1 MGPGIDYTTSSE
13 KSYKISS
20 DQLGIAPTRY
30 NQIKDDRKKKI
41 FLMIGIVLGA
51 LLLVVLFF
59 FIFSRPQKT
68 GSGNI
73 KDLTSFIKLYQY
85 GNENEKKDVNTN
97 LPANYTYAYKI
108 LSEPLTSEEKTQ
120 YAEKLVSQYKKY
132 DSQDNISALLLLFA
146 GHLEFTEKIN
156 KIRTIYA
163 RNDENT
169 VKNLVSKYVSV
180 FEKTDIEFIDNS
192 VSYITEYYNN
202 YPTYLEYV
210 KKYGCVNNEKI
221 DLNCEVDMR
230 RDPQHEDL
238 YDIYIKLSSLEKQ
251 IDENFTNVSVYLDNA
266 IMQTYKTIVSNKE
279 NKK

>member
-1 MGPGIDYTTSSE
+1 MGPGIDYSTSSE
-13 KSYKISS
+13 NRYRMSS
-20 DQLGIAPTRY
+20 DQLGITPARY
-30 NQIKDDRKKKI
+30 NQNKEGHRKKL
-41 FLMIGIVLGA
+41 FFMIGIGLGIILLAVL
-51 LLLVVLFF
+51 LFSVL
-59 FIFSRPQKT
+59 SRGGKT

-97 LPANYTYAYKI
+97 LPANYTFAYKI
-108 LSEPLTSEEKTQ
+108 LFEPLTSEEKTQ

-146 GHLEFTEKIN
+146 GHLEFVEKIN

-163 RNDENT
+163 LNDENA

-180 FEKTDIEFIDNS
+180 FEKTDIEFIDKS
-192 VSYITEYYNN
+192 ASYITEYYNS

-210 KKYGCVNNEKI
+210 KKYGCVNNGKI

-238 YDIYIKLSSLEKQ
+238 YDTYIKLSSLEKQ
-251 IDENFTNVSVYLDNA
+251 IDENFTNVSVYLDDA

>member
-1 MGPGIDYTTSSE
+1 MGPGIDYSTSSE
-13 KSYKISS
+13 NRYRMSS
-20 DQLGIAPTRY
+20 DQLGITPARY
-30 NQIKDDRKKKI
+30 NQNKEGHRKKI
-41 FLMIGIVLGA
+41 FFMIGIGLGIILLAVL
-51 LLLVVLFF
+51 LFSVL
-59 FIFSRPQKT
+59 SRGGET

-146 GHLEFTEKIN
+146 GHLEFAEKIN

-163 RNDENT
+163 RNDENA

>member
-13 KSYKISS
+13 NNYKISS
-20 DQLGIAPTRY
+20 DQLGITPARY

-41 FLMIGIVLGA
+41 FLIIGIVLGA
-51 LLLVVLFF
+51 LLLVVLLF
-59 FIFSRPQKT
+59 FIFSRQQKT

-97 LPANYTYAYKI
+97 LPANYTFAYKI

-132 DSQDNISALLLLFA
+132 DSQDNISALLILFA
-146 GHLEFTEKIN
+146 GHLEFTEKVN

-163 RNDENT
+163 LNDENAA
-169 VKNLVSKYVSV
+169 KNLVSKYVSV
-180 FEKTDIEFIDNS
+180 FEKTDIEFIDKS
-192 VSYITEYYNN
+192 AGYITEYYNS

-210 KKYGCVNNEKI
+210 KKYGCVNNGKI

-238 YDIYIKLSSLEKQ
+238 YDTYIKLSSLEKQ

>member
-1 MGPGIDYTTSSE
+1 MGPGIDYSTSSE
-13 KSYKISS
+13 NRYRMSS
-20 DQLGIAPTRY
+20 DQLGITPARY
-30 NQIKDDRKKKI
+30 NQNKEGHRKKI
-41 FLMIGIVLGA
+41 FFMIGIGSGIILLAVL
-51 LLLVVLFF
+51 LFSVL
-59 FIFSRPQKT
+59 SRGGKT

-97 LPANYTYAYKI
+97 LPANYTFAYKI

-163 RNDENT
+163 RNDENA

>member
-1 MGPGIDYTTSSE
+1 MGPGIDYSTSSE
-13 KSYKISS
+13 NRYRMSS
-20 DQLGIAPTRY
+20 DQLGITPARY
-30 NQIKDDRKKKI
+30 NQNKEGHRKKL
-41 FLMIGIVLGA
+41 FFMIGIGLGIILLAVL
-51 LLLVVLFF
+51 LFSVL
-59 FIFSRPQKT
+59 SRGGKT

-97 LPANYTYAYKI
+97 LPANYTFAYKI
-108 LSEPLTSEEKTQ
+108 LFEPLTSEEKTQ

-146 GHLEFTEKIN
+146 GHLEFVEKIN

-163 RNDENT
+163 LNDENA

-180 FEKTDIEFIDNS
+180 FEKTDIEFIDKS
-192 VSYITEYYNN
+192 AGYITEYYNS

-238 YDIYIKLSSLEKQ
+238 YDAYIKLSSLEKQ

>member
-1 MGPGIDYTTSSE
+1 MGPGIDYSTSSE
-13 KSYKISS
+13 NRYRMSS
-20 DQLGIAPTRY
+20 DQLGITPARY
-30 NQIKDDRKKKI
+30 NQNKEGHRKKI
-41 FLMIGIVLGA
+41 FFMTGIGLSI
-51 LLLVVLFF
+51 LLLVVLLF
-59 FIFSRPQKT
+59 FIFGRQQKT

-97 LPANYTYAYKI
+97 LPANYTFAYKI
-108 LSEPLTSEEKTQ
+108 LFEPLTSEEKTQ

-163 RNDENT
+163 LNDENA

-180 FEKTDIEFIDNS
+180 FEKTDIEFIDKS
-192 VSYITEYYNN
+192 AGYITEYYNS

-210 KKYGCVNNEKI
+210 KKYGCVNNGKI
-221 DLNCEVDMR
+221 DLNCEVEMR
-230 RDPQHEDL
+230 RDPH
-238 YDIYIKLSSLEKQ
+238 
-251 IDENFTNVSVYLDNA
+251 
-266 IMQTYKTIVSNKE
+266 
-279 NKK
+279 

>member
-1 MGPGIDYTTSSE
+1 MGPGIDYSTSSE
-13 KSYKISS
+13 NRYRMSS
-20 DQLGIAPTRY
+20 DQLGITPARY
-30 NQIKDDRKKKI
+30 NQNKEGHRKKI
-41 FLMIGIVLGA
+41 FFMIGIGLGIILLAVL
-51 LLLVVLFF
+51 LFSVL
-59 FIFSRPQKT
+59 SRGGKT

-97 LPANYTYAYKI
+97 LPANYTFAYKI

-156 KIRTIYA
+156 KIRTFYA
-163 RNDENT
+163 RNDENA

>member
-1 MGPGIDYTTSSE
+1 MGPGIENSTSGE
-13 KSYKISS
+13 NNYKISN
-20 DQLGIAPTRY
+20 DQLGFIPTRY
-30 NQIKDDRKKKI
+30 NQKNKDNKKRL
-41 FLMIGIVLGA
+41 FLIIGIGA
-51 LLLVVLFF
+51 SAVLLVVFLVM
-59 FIFSRPQKT
+59 IFSGQKKT

-97 LPANYTYAYKI
+97 LPANYTFAYKI

-120 YAEKLVSQYKKY
+120 YAEKLVSQYKKF
-132 DSQDNISALLLLFA
+132 DSQDNISALLILFA
-146 GHLEFTEKIN
+146 GHLEFVEKIN

-163 RNDENT
+163 LNDENT
-169 VKNLVSKYVSV
+169 VKNLVNKYVSV
-180 FEKTDIEFIDNS
+180 FEKTDIEFIDKS
-192 VSYITEYYNN
+192 AGYITEYYNS

-210 KKYGCVNNEKI
+210 KKYGCVNNGNI

-230 RDPQHEDL
+230 RDSQHEDL
-238 YDIYIKLSSLEKQ
+238 YDTYIKLSSLEKQ

>member
-1 MGPGIDYTTSSE
+1 MGPGIDYSTSSE
-13 KSYKISS
+13 NRYRMSS
-20 DQLGIAPTRY
+20 DQLGITPARY
-30 NQIKDDRKKKI
+30 NQNKEGHRKKL
-41 FLMIGIVLGA
+41 FFMIGIGLGIILLAVL
-51 LLLVVLFF
+51 LFSVL
-59 FIFSRPQKT
+59 SRGGKT

-97 LPANYTYAYKI
+97 LPANYTFAYKI

-146 GHLEFTEKIN
+146 GHLEFVEKIN

-163 RNDENT
+163 LNDENA

-180 FEKTDIEFIDNS
+180 FEKTDIEFIDKS
-192 VSYITEYYNN
+192 AGYITEYYNS

-210 KKYGCVNNEKI
+210 KKYGCVNNGKI

-238 YDIYIKLSSLEKQ
+238 YDTYIKLSSLEKQ

>member
-1 MGPGIDYTTSSE
+1 MGPGIDYSTNSE
-13 KSYKISS
+13 NRYRMSS
-20 DQLGIAPTRY
+20 DQLGIAPARY
-30 NQIKDDRKKKI
+30 NQNKEGHRKKI
-41 FLMIGIVLGA
+41 FFMIGIVLGV
-51 LLLVVLFF
+51 LLLAVLLF
-59 FIFSRPQKT
+59 FIFSRQQNT

-97 LPANYTYAYKI
+97 LPANYTFAYKI

-146 GHLEFTEKIN
+146 GHLEFAEKIN

-163 RNDENT
+163 LNDENAA
-169 VKNLVSKYVSV
+169 KNLVSKYVSV
-180 FEKTDIEFIDNS
+180 FEKTDIEFIDKS
-192 VSYITEYYNN
+192 AGYITEYYNS

-238 YDIYIKLSSLEKQ
+238 YDTYIKLSSLERQ

>member
-1 MGPGIDYTTSSE
+1 MGPGIDYSTSSE
-13 KSYKISS
+13 NRYRMSS
-20 DQLGIAPTRY
+20 DQLGITPARY
-30 NQIKDDRKKKI
+30 NQNKEGYRKKI
-41 FLMIGIVLGA
+41 FFMTGIGLSI
-51 LLLVVLFF
+51 LLLVVLLF
-59 FIFSRPQKT
+59 FIFGRQQKT

-120 YAEKLVSQYKKY
+120 YAEKLISQYKKY

-146 GHLEFTEKIN
+146 GHLEFAEKIN

-163 RNDENT
+163 RNDENA

-180 FEKTDIEFIDNS
+180 FEKTDIEFIDKS
-192 VSYITEYYNN
+192 AGYITEYYNS

>member
-1 MGPGIDYTTSSE
+1 MGPGIDYSTSSE
-13 KSYKISS
+13 NRYRMSS
-20 DQLGIAPTRY
+20 DQLGITPARY
-30 NQIKDDRKKKI
+30 NQNKEGHRKKL
-41 FLMIGIVLGA
+41 FFMIGIGLGIILLAVL
-51 LLLVVLFF
+51 LFSVL
-59 FIFSRPQKT
+59 SRGGKT

-97 LPANYTYAYKI
+97 LPANYTFAYKI
-108 LSEPLTSEEKTQ
+108 LFEPLTSEEKTQ
-120 YAEKLVSQYKKY
+120 YAEKLVSQYKKF
-132 DSQDNISALLLLFA
+132 DSQDNISALLILFA
-146 GHLEFTEKIN
+146 GHLEFVEKIN

-163 RNDENT
+163 LNDENA

-180 FEKTDIEFIDNS
+180 FEKTDIEFIDKS
-192 VSYITEYYNN
+192 AGYITEYYNS

-210 KKYGCVNNEKI
+210 KKYGCVNNGKI

-238 YDIYIKLSSLEKQ
+238 YDTYIKLSSLEKQ

>member
-1 MGPGIDYTTSSE
+1 MGPGIDYSTSSE
-13 KSYKISS
+13 NRYRMSS
-20 DQLGIAPTRY
+20 DQLGITPARY
-30 NQIKDDRKKKI
+30 NQNKEGHRKKL
-41 FLMIGIVLGA
+41 FFMIGIGLGIILLAVL
-51 LLLVVLFF
+51 LFSVL
-59 FIFSRPQKT
+59 SRGGKT

-97 LPANYTYAYKI
+97 LPANYTFAYKI
-108 LSEPLTSEEKTQ
+108 LFEPLTSEEKTQ

-146 GHLEFTEKIN
+146 GHLEFVEKIN

-163 RNDENT
+163 LNDENA

-180 FEKTDIEFIDNS
+180 FEKTDIEFIDKS
-192 VSYITEYYNN
+192 AGYITEYYNS
-202 YPTYLEYV
+202 YPTYLEYI
-210 KKYGCVNNEKI
+210 KKYGCVNNGKI

-238 YDIYIKLSSLEKQ
+238 YDTYIKLSSLEKQ

>member
-1 MGPGIDYTTSSE
+1 MGPGIDYSNSSE
-13 KSYKISS
+13 NRYRMSS
-20 DQLGIAPTRY
+20 DQLGITPARY
-30 NQIKDDRKKKI
+30 NQNKEGHRKKI
-41 FLMIGIVLGA
+41 FFMTGIGLSI
-51 LLLVVLFF
+51 LLLVVLLF
-59 FIFSRPQKT
+59 FIFGRQQKT

-97 LPANYTYAYKI
+97 LPANYTFAYKI
-108 LSEPLTSEEKTQ
+108 LFEPLTSEEKTQ

-163 RNDENT
+163 LNDENA

-180 FEKTDIEFIDNS
+180 FEKTDIEFIDKS
-192 VSYITEYYNN
+192 AGYITEYYNS

-210 KKYGCVNNEKI
+210 KKYGCVNNGKI

-238 YDIYIKLSSLEKQ
+238 YDTYIKLSSLEKQ

>member
-1 MGPGIDYTTSSE
+1 MGPGIDYSTSSE
-13 KSYKISS
+13 NRYRMSS
-20 DQLGIAPTRY
+20 DQLGITPARY
-30 NQIKDDRKKKI
+30 NQNKEGHRKKI
-41 FLMIGIVLGA
+41 FFMIGIGLGIILLAVL
-51 LLLVVLFF
+51 LFSVL
-59 FIFSRPQKT
+59 SRGGKT

-97 LPANYTYAYKI
+97 LPANYTFAYKI
-108 LSEPLTSEEKTQ
+108 LFEPLTSEEKTQ

-146 GHLEFTEKIN
+146 GHLEFVEKIN

-163 RNDENT
+163 LNDENA

-180 FEKTDIEFIDNS
+180 FEKTDIEFIDKS
-192 VSYITEYYNN
+192 AGYITEYYNS

-210 KKYGCVNNEKI
+210 KKYGCVNNGKI

-238 YDIYIKLSSLEKQ
+238 YDTYIKLSSLEKQ

>member
-1 MGPGIDYTTSSE
+1 MGPGIDYSTSSE
-13 KSYKISS
+13 NRYRMSS
-20 DQLGIAPTRY
+20 DQLGITPARY
-30 NQIKDDRKKKI
+30 NQNKEGHRKKL
-41 FLMIGIVLGA
+41 FFMIGIGLGIILLAVL
-51 LLLVVLFF
+51 LCSVL
-59 FIFSRPQKT
+59 SRGGKT

-73 KDLTSFIKLYQY
+73 KGLTSFIKLYQY

-97 LPANYTYAYKI
+97 LPANYTFAYKI
-108 LSEPLTSEEKTQ
+108 LFEPLTSEEKTQ

-146 GHLEFTEKIN
+146 GHLEFVEKIN

-163 RNDENT
+163 LNDENA

-180 FEKTDIEFIDNS
+180 FEKTDIEFIDKS
-192 VSYITEYYNN
+192 AGYITEYYNS

-210 KKYGCVNNEKI
+210 KKYGCVNNGKI

-238 YDIYIKLSSLEKQ
+238 YDTYIKLSSLEKQ

>member
-13 KSYKISS
+13 NNYKISS
-20 DQLGIAPTRY
+20 DQLGIAPARY

-41 FLMIGIVLGA
+41 FLIIGIVLGA
-51 LLLVVLFF
+51 LLLVVLLFF
-59 FIFSRPQKT
+59 VFSRQQKT
-68 GSGNI
+68 GSGNV

-97 LPANYTYAYKI
+97 LPANYTFAYKI

-132 DSQDNISALLLLFA
+132 DSQDNISALLILFA

-163 RNDENT
+163 RNDENAA
-169 VKNLVSKYVSV
+169 KNLVSKYVSV
-180 FEKTDIEFIDNS
+180 FEKTDIEFIDKS
-192 VSYITEYYNN
+192 AGYITEYYNS

>member
-1 MGPGIDYTTSSE
+1 MGPGTDYSTSSE
-13 KSYKISS
+13 NRYRMSS
-20 DQLGIAPTRY
+20 DQLGITPARY
-30 NQIKDDRKKKI
+30 NQNKEGHRKKI
-41 FLMIGIVLGA
+41 FFMIGIGLGIILLAVL
-51 LLLVVLFF
+51 LFSVL
-59 FIFSRPQKT
+59 SRGGET

-85 GNENEKKDVNTN
+85 GNENEKKDINTN
-97 LPANYTYAYKI
+97 LPANYTFAYKI

-132 DSQDNISALLLLFA
+132 DNQDNISALLLLFA

-163 RNDENT
+163 LNDENT

-180 FEKTDIEFIDNS
+180 FEKTDIEFIDKS
-192 VSYITEYYNN
+192 AGYITEYYNS

-210 KKYGCVNNEKI
+210 KKYGCVNNGNI

-251 IDENFTNVSVYLDNA
+251 IDENFTNVSVYLDDA

>member
-13 KSYKISS
+13 KNYKISS
-20 DQLGIAPTRY
+20 DQLGITPTRY

-85 GNENEKKDVNTN
+85 GNENEKKDINTN

-163 RNDENT
+163 RNDENA

-180 FEKTDIEFIDNS
+180 FEKTDIEFIDKS
-192 VSYITEYYNN
+192 AGYITEYYNS

-251 IDENFTNVSVYLDNA
+251 IDENFTNVSVYLDDA

>member
-1 MGPGIDYTTSSE
+1 MGPGIDYSTSSE
-13 KSYKISS
+13 NRYRMSS
-20 DQLGIAPTRY
+20 DQLGITPARY
-30 NQIKDDRKKKI
+30 NQNKEGHRKKL
-41 FLMIGIVLGA
+41 FFMIGIGLGIILLAVL
-51 LLLVVLFF
+51 LFSVL
-59 FIFSRPQKT
+59 SRGEKT

-97 LPANYTYAYKI
+97 LPANYTFAYKI
-108 LSEPLTSEEKTQ
+108 LFEPLTSEEKTQ

-146 GHLEFTEKIN
+146 GHLEFVEKIN

-163 RNDENT
+163 LNDENA

-180 FEKTDIEFIDNS
+180 FEKTDIEFIDKS
-192 VSYITEYYNN
+192 AGYITEYYNS

-210 KKYGCVNNEKI
+210 KKYGCVNNGKI

-238 YDIYIKLSSLEKQ
+238 YDTYIKLSSLEKQ

>member
-1 MGPGIDYTTSSE
+1 MGPGIDYSTSSE
-13 KSYKISS
+13 NRYRMSS
-20 DQLGIAPTRY
+20 DQLGITPARY
-30 NQIKDDRKKKI
+30 NQNKEGHRKKI
-41 FLMIGIVLGA
+41 FFMTGIGLSI
-51 LLLVVLFF
+51 LLLVVLLF
-59 FIFSRPQKT
+59 FIFGRQQKT

-146 GHLEFTEKIN
+146 GHLEFAEKIN

-163 RNDENT
+163 RNDENA

>member
-1 MGPGIDYTTSSE
+1 M
-13 KSYKISS
+13 SS
-20 DQLGIAPTRY
+20 DQLGITPARY
-30 NQIKDDRKKKI
+30 NQNKEGHRKKI
-41 FLMIGIVLGA
+41 FFMIGIVLGV
-51 LLLVVLFF
+51 LLLAVLLF
-59 FIFSRPQKT
+59 FIFSRQQKT

-97 LPANYTYAYKI
+97 LPANYTFAYKI
-108 LSEPLTSEEKTQ
+108 LSEPLTSEEKIQ
-120 YAEKLVSQYKKY
+120 YAEKLVSQYKKFG
-132 DSQDNISALLLLFA
+132 DQDIISALLLLFA
-146 GHLEFTEKIN
+146 GHLEFAEKIN

-163 RNDENT
+163 LNDENAA
-169 VKNLVSKYVSV
+169 KNLVSKYVSV
-180 FEKTDIEFIDNS
+180 FEKTDIEFIDKS
-192 VSYITEYYNN
+192 AGYITEYYNS

-251 IDENFTNVSVYLDNA
+251 IDKNFTSVSVYLDNA

-279 NKK
+279 DKK

>member
-1 MGPGIDYTTSSE
+1 MGPGIDYSTSSE
-13 KSYKISS
+13 NRYRMSS
-20 DQLGIAPTRY
+20 DQLGITPARY
-30 NQIKDDRKKKI
+30 NQNKEGHRKKI
-41 FLMIGIVLGA
+41 FFMTGIGLSI
-51 LLLVVLFF
+51 LLLVVLLF
-59 FIFSRPQKT
+59 FIFGRQQKT

-73 KDLTSFIKLYQY
+73 KDLISFIKLYQY

-97 LPANYTYAYKI
+97 LPANYTFAYKI
-108 LSEPLTSEEKTQ
+108 LFEPLTSEEKTQ

-146 GHLEFTEKIN
+146 GHLEFVEKIN

-163 RNDENT
+163 LNDENA

-180 FEKTDIEFIDNS
+180 FEKTDIEFIDKS
-192 VSYITEYYNN
+192 AGYITEYYNS

-210 KKYGCVNNEKI
+210 KKYGCANNGKI

-238 YDIYIKLSSLEKQ
+238 YDTYIKLSSLEKQ

>member
-1 MGPGIDYTTSSE
+1 MGPGIDYSTSSE
-13 KSYKISS
+13 NRYRMSS
-20 DQLGIAPTRY
+20 DQLGITPARY
-30 NQIKDDRKKKI
+30 NQNKEGHRKKI
-41 FLMIGIVLGA
+41 FFMIGIGLGIILLAVL
-51 LLLVVLFF
+51 LFSVL
-59 FIFSRPQKT
+59 SRGGKT

-97 LPANYTYAYKI
+97 LPANYTFAYKI

-146 GHLEFTEKIN
+146 GHLEFAEKIN

-163 RNDENT
+163 LNDENAA
-169 VKNLVSKYVSV
+169 KNLVSKYVSV
-180 FEKTDIEFIDNS
+180 FEKTDIEFIDKS
-192 VSYITEYYNN
+192 AGYITEYYNS

-251 IDENFTNVSVYLDNA
+251 IDKNFTNVSVYLDDA

>member
-1 MGPGIDYTTSSE
+1 MGPGIDFTTSSE
-13 KSYKISS
+13 NRYRMSS
-20 DQLGIAPTRY
+20 DQLGITPARY
-30 NQIKDDRKKKI
+30 NQNKEGHRKKI
-41 FLMIGIVLGA
+41 FFMIGIGLSI
-51 LLLVVLFF
+51 LLLVVLLF
-59 FIFSRPQKT
+59 FIFSKQQKT

-97 LPANYTYAYKI
+97 LPANYTFAYKI
-108 LSEPLTSEEKTQ
+108 LFEPLTSEEKTQ

-146 GHLEFTEKIN
+146 GHLEFVEKIN

-163 RNDENT
+163 LNDENA

-180 FEKTDIEFIDNS
+180 FEKTDIEFIDKS
-192 VSYITEYYNN
+192 AGYITEYYNS

-210 KKYGCVNNEKI
+210 KKYGCVNNGKI

-238 YDIYIKLSSLEKQ
+238 YDTYIKLSSLEKQ

>member
-1 MGPGIDYTTSSE
+1 MGPGIDYSTSSE
-13 KSYKISS
+13 NRYRMSS
-20 DQLGIAPTRY
+20 DQLGITPARY
-30 NQIKDDRKKKI
+30 NQNKEGYRKKL
-41 FLMIGIVLGA
+41 FFMIGIGLGIILLAVL
-51 LLLVVLFF
+51 LFSVL
-59 FIFSRPQKT
+59 SRGGKT

-97 LPANYTYAYKI
+97 LPANYTFAYKI
-108 LSEPLTSEEKTQ
+108 LFEPLTSEEKTQ

-146 GHLEFTEKIN
+146 GHLEFVEKIN

-163 RNDENT
+163 LNDENA

-180 FEKTDIEFIDNS
+180 FEKTDIEFIDKS
-192 VSYITEYYNN
+192 AGYITEYYNS

-210 KKYGCVNNEKI
+210 KKYGCVNNGKI

-238 YDIYIKLSSLEKQ
+238 YDTYIKLSSLEKQ

>member
-1 MGPGIDYTTSSE
+1 MGPGIDYSTSSE
-13 KSYKISS
+13 NRYRMSS
-20 DQLGIAPTRY
+20 DQLGITPARY
-30 NQIKDDRKKKI
+30 NQNKEGHRKKL
-41 FLMIGIVLGA
+41 FFMIGIGLGIILLAVL
-51 LLLVVLFF
+51 LFSVL
-59 FIFSRPQKT
+59 SRGGKT

-97 LPANYTYAYKI
+97 LPANYTFAYKI
-108 LSEPLTSEEKTQ
+108 LFEPLTSEEKTQ

-146 GHLEFTEKIN
+146 GHLEFVEKIN

-163 RNDENT
+163 LNDENA

-180 FEKTDIEFIDNS
+180 FEKTDIEFIDKS
-192 VSYITEYYNN
+192 AGYITEYYNS

>member
-1 MGPGIDYTTSSE
+1 MGPGIDYSTSSE
-13 KSYKISS
+13 NRYRMSS
-20 DQLGIAPTRY
+20 DQLGSTPARY
-30 NQIKDDRKKKI
+30 NQNKEGHRKKL
-41 FLMIGIVLGA
+41 FFMIGIGLGIILLAVL
-51 LLLVVLFF
+51 LFSVL
-59 FIFSRPQKT
+59 SRGGKT

-97 LPANYTYAYKI
+97 LPANYTFAYKI
-108 LSEPLTSEEKTQ
+108 LFEPLTSEEKTQ

-146 GHLEFTEKIN
+146 GHLEFVEKIN

-163 RNDENT
+163 LNDENA

-180 FEKTDIEFIDNS
+180 FEKTDIEFIDKS
-192 VSYITEYYNN
+192 AGYITEYYNS

-210 KKYGCVNNEKI
+210 KKYGCVNNGKI

-238 YDIYIKLSSLEKQ
+238 YDTYIKLSSLEKQ

>member
-1 MGPGIDYTTSSE
+1 MGPGIDYSTSSE
-13 KSYKISS
+13 NRYRMSS
-20 DQLGIAPTRY
+20 DQLGITPARY
-30 NQIKDDRKKKI
+30 NQNKEGHRKKI
-41 FLMIGIVLGA
+41 FFMIGIVLGV
-51 LLLVVLFF
+51 LLLAVLLF
-59 FIFSRPQKT
+59 FIFSRQQKT

-97 LPANYTYAYKI
+97 LPANYTFAYKI

-163 RNDENT
+163 RNDENA

>member
-1 MGPGIDYTTSSE
+1 MGPETDYSTSSE
-13 KSYKISS
+13 NRYRMSS
-20 DQLGIAPTRY
+20 DQLGITPARY
-30 NQIKDDRKKKI
+30 NQNKEGHRKKI
-41 FLMIGIVLGA
+41 FFMIGIGLSI
-51 LLLVVLFF
+51 LLLVVLLF
-59 FIFSRPQKT
+59 FIFSKQQKT

-97 LPANYTYAYKI
+97 LPANYTFAYKI

-120 YAEKLVSQYKKY
+120 YAEKLVSQYKKF

-146 GHLEFTEKIN
+146 GHLEFAEKIN

-163 RNDENT
+163 LNDENAA
-169 VKNLVSKYVSV
+169 KNLVSKYVSV
-180 FEKTDIEFIDNS
+180 FEKTDIEFIDKS
-192 VSYITEYYNN
+192 AGYITEYYNS

-210 KKYGCVNNEKI
+210 KKYGCVNSGNI

-230 RDPQHEDL
+230 RDSQHEDL
-238 YDIYIKLSSLEKQ
+238 YDIYIKLSNLEKQ

>member
-1 MGPGIDYTTSSE
+1 MGPGIDYSTSSE
-13 KSYKISS
+13 NRYRMSS
-20 DQLGIAPTRY
+20 DQLGITPARY
-30 NQIKDDRKKKI
+30 NQNKEGHRKKI
-41 FLMIGIVLGA
+41 FFMIGIVLGV
-51 LLLVVLFF
+51 LLLAVLLF
-59 FIFSRPQKT
+59 FIFSRQQKT

-97 LPANYTYAYKI
+97 LPANYTFAYKI

-163 RNDENT
+163 RNDENA
-169 VKNLVSKYVSV
+169 VKSLVSKYVSV

>member
-13 KSYKISS
+13 KNYKISS

-132 DSQDNISALLLLFA
+132 DSQDNISALLILFA

-163 RNDENT
+163 RNDENAA
-169 VKNLVSKYVSV
+169 KNLVSKYVSV
-180 FEKTDIEFIDNS
+180 FEKTDIEFIDKS
-192 VSYITEYYNN
+192 AGYITEYYNS

-251 IDENFTNVSVYLDNA
+251 IDENFTNVSVYLDDA

>member
-13 KSYKISS
+13 NNYKISS
-20 DQLGIAPTRY
+20 DQLGITPARY
-30 NQIKDDRKKKI
+30 NQNKEGHRKKL
-41 FLMIGIVLGA
+41 FFMIGIVLGA
-51 LLLVVLFF
+51 LLLAVLLF
-59 FIFSRPQKT
+59 FIFSRQQKT

-132 DSQDNISALLLLFA
+132 DSQDNISTLLLLFA

-163 RNDENT
+163 RNDENA

-180 FEKTDIEFIDNS
+180 FEKTDIEFIDKS
-192 VSYITEYYNN
+192 AGYITEYYNS

>member
-1 MGPGIDYTTSSE
+1 MGPGIDYSTSSE
-13 KSYKISS
+13 NRYRMSS
-20 DQLGIAPTRY
+20 DQLGITPARY
-30 NQIKDDRKKKI
+30 NQNKEGHRKKL
-41 FLMIGIVLGA
+41 FFMIGIGLGIILLAVL
-51 LLLVVLFF
+51 LFSVL
-59 FIFSRPQKT
+59 SRGGET

-97 LPANYTYAYKI
+97 LPANYTFAYKI
-108 LSEPLTSEEKTQ
+108 LFEPLTSEEKTQ

-146 GHLEFTEKIN
+146 GHLEFVEKIN

-163 RNDENT
+163 LNDENA

-180 FEKTDIEFIDNS
+180 FEKTDIEFIDKS
-192 VSYITEYYNN
+192 AGYITEYYNS

-210 KKYGCVNNEKI
+210 KKYGCVNNGKI

-238 YDIYIKLSSLEKQ
+238 YDTYIKLSSLEKQ

>member
-1 MGPGIDYTTSSE
+1 MGPGIDYSTSSE
-13 KSYKISS
+13 NRYRMSS
-20 DQLGIAPTRY
+20 DQLGITPARY
-30 NQIKDDRKKKI
+30 NQNKEGHRKKL
-41 FLMIGIVLGA
+41 FFMIGIGLGIILLAVL
-51 LLLVVLFF
+51 LFSVL
-59 FIFSRPQKT
+59 SRGGKT

-97 LPANYTYAYKI
+97 LPANYTFAYKI
-108 LSEPLTSEEKTQ
+108 LFEPLTSEEKTQ

-146 GHLEFTEKIN
+146 GHLEFVEKIN

-163 RNDENT
+163 LNDENA

-180 FEKTDIEFIDNS
+180 FEKTDIEFIDKS
-192 VSYITEYYNN
+192 AGYITEYYNS

-210 KKYGCVNNEKI
+210 KKYGCVNNGKI

-238 YDIYIKLSSLEKQ
+238 YDTYIKLSSLEKQ

-279 NKK
+279 DKK

>member
-1 MGPGIDYTTSSE
+1 MGPGIDYSTSSE
-13 KSYKISS
+13 NRYRMSS
-20 DQLGIAPTRY
+20 DQLGITPARY
-30 NQIKDDRKKKI
+30 NQNKEGHRKKI
-41 FLMIGIVLGA
+41 FFMTGIGLSI
-51 LLLVVLFF
+51 LLLVVLLF
-59 FIFSRPQKT
+59 FIFGRQQKT

-97 LPANYTYAYKI
+97 LPANYTFAYKI
-108 LSEPLTSEEKTQ
+108 LFEPLTSEEKTQ

-163 RNDENT
+163 LNDENA

-180 FEKTDIEFIDNS
+180 FEKTDIEFIDKS
-192 VSYITEYYNN
+192 AGYITEYYNS

-210 KKYGCVNNEKI
+210 KKYGCVNNGKI

-238 YDIYIKLSSLEKQ
+238 YDTYIKLSSLEKQ

>member
-1 MGPGIDYTTSSE
+1 MGPGIDYSTSSE
-13 KSYKISS
+13 NRYRMSS
-20 DQLGIAPTRY
+20 DQLGITPARY
-30 NQIKDDRKKKI
+30 NQNKEGHRKKI
-41 FLMIGIVLGA
+41 FFMTGIGLGI
-51 LLLVVLFF
+51 LLLVVLLF
-59 FIFSRPQKT
+59 FIFGRQQKT

-97 LPANYTYAYKI
+97 LPANYTFAYKI

-163 RNDENT
+163 RNDENA

>member
-1 MGPGIDYTTSSE
+1 MGPGIDYSTSSE
-13 KSYKISS
+13 NRYRMSS
-20 DQLGIAPTRY
+20 DQLGITPARY
-30 NQIKDDRKKKI
+30 NQNKEGHRKKI
-41 FLMIGIVLGA
+41 FFMIGIGLGIILLAVL
-51 LLLVVLFF
+51 LFSVL
-59 FIFSRPQKT
+59 SRGGKT

-146 GHLEFTEKIN
+146 GHLEFAEKIN

-163 RNDENT
+163 RNDENA